1 MSSSDASS
9 DTKSGGST
17 PLLSSK
23 CKMQTVFK
31 FKPSLIGRS
40 IDCNFM
46 LRLALHLV
54 TIPDPAES
62 HPVIQT
68 YKIRVNDWHCICPVK
83 LRAFRMRALP
93 SRLATF
99 PALPRFPSS
108 STLFYILFLYYLLYI
123 LPRVPYLTVSCLAFL
138 SWSGELTIVSPCHL
152 SAQRCHGS
160 DKVRW
165 PVVVWLIDRIS
176 QI

>member
-9 DTKSGGST
+9 DTKSGGSK

-31 FKPSLIGRS
+31 FRPSLIGRS
-40 IDCNFM
+40 TDCNFM
-46 LRLALHLV
+46 LRLALQFQILRK
-54 TIPDPAES
+54 
-62 HPVIQT
+62 VIQT

-93 SRLATF
+93 WRLASF
-99 PALPRFPSS
+99 PALPRLPSS

-123 LPRVPYLTVSCLAFL
+123 LPRVPYIPQSKLSGFFILIGWTDNSLSLSSQRSAL
-138 SWSGELTIVSPCHL
+138 SWV
-152 SAQRCHGS
+152 
-160 DKVRW
+160 DKVRR
-165 PVVVWLIDRIS
+165 PVVLWLIDWIS